1 MQSVKHGMLR
11 FNVYNRLRDDI
22 LTQVYKKGEAL
33 TEAKIT
39 KDLGVSRTPVRE
51 AFVQLQ
57 IDGLVDAIPNK
68 GLVVRGLNNNDI
80 QDMYDIR
87 TYIETI
93 AVNRVCENITKENLE
108 ILEKVLQLEK
118 TYIKT
123 KDYLNFQKSDL
134 DFHSVIIKSSDSRII
149 ENLLSSIMQ
158 YTRLARTKSL
168 ASGTRIQES
177 LDEHTA
183 IYNAIKNNDK
193 VQAQELMEMHIKKA
207 KEKFMKTMFEKENI
221 SYE

>member
-1 MQSVKHGMLR
+1 MLR

-68 GLVVRGLNNNDI
+68 GIIVRGLNNNDI

-87 TYIETI
+87 AHIETI

-108 ILEKVLQLEK
+108 ILEKVLQLEM

-134 DFHSVIIKSSDSRII
+134 DFHSVIIRSSDSKII

-168 ASGTRIQES
+168 ASGSRIQES
-177 LDEHTA
+177 YDEHTA
-183 IYNAIKNNDK
+183 IYNAIKRNDK
-193 VQAQELMEMHIKKA
+193 DQAQALMEMHIKKA
-207 KEKFMKTMFEKENI
+207 KEKFMKTMFEKENM
-221 SYE
+221 SHD